1 MMMPVMDGVEACRVM
16 RTMPALNKTIKAL
29 LRSANELPVVDAT
42 ITAVGGLKID
52 RKFYLIHQD
61 GQTFELPCK
70 EIELIAL
77 LASKPGKVFSREDI
91 LSRV

>member
-1 MMMPVMDGVEACRVM
+1 MPVMDVVEVCRVM

-52 RKFYLIHQD
+52 RNHYLIHLE
-61 GQTFELPCK
+61 GQTFELPRK
-70 EIELIAL
+70 EFKLVAL